1 MTTDPQADLKALERH
16 HDFFIGIDSDGCA
29 FDTMEVKHK
38 ECFIPNTIKHW
49 KLQAVSKYAR
59 AAAEFVNLYSK
70 WRGINRFPA
79 LVMVTDL
86 LRERPEVLKRCVKI
100 PEMKSVR
107 KWMNEETKLGNPA
120 LKEAVER
127 TNDPELAQALR
138 WGEAVNASVADMVH
152 GVPPFPYCRESLD
165 KASSR
170 ADMIVVSATPT
181 AALPR
186 EWEEHGL
193 AKYVSVIAGQEKGKK
208 AEHLRLG
215 AGGKFEPDHILMI
228 GDAPGDMKAAKA
240 NNALFFPINP
250 GHEEESWQALFEE
263 GLDRFFSGIF
273 AGEYETK
280 LFEEFDK
287 YLPDTPK
294 WKSGTV
300 EQSRD

>member
-1 MTTDPQADLKALERH
+1 MTTDPQADLKALERR

-49 KLQAVSKYAR
+49 KLQPVSKYAR

-86 LRERPEVLKRCVKI
+86 LRERPEVLKRGVKI

-127 TNDPELAQALR
+127 TNDPELRQALQ
-138 WGEAVNASVADMVH
+138 WSEGVNASVADMVH
-152 GVPPFPYCRESLD
+152 GVPPFPYCRESLE
-165 KASSR
+165 KAFSS

-181 AALPR
+181 EALTR
-186 EWEEHGL
+186 EWEEHDL

-208 AEHLRLG
+208 AEHLQLT
-215 AGGKFEPDHILMI
+215 AGGKFDPDHILMI

-250 GHEEESWQALFEE
+250 SHEEESWQVFFEE
-263 GLDRFFSGIF
+263 GLDRFFSGTF

-280 LFEEFDK
+280 LIEEFDK
-287 YLPDTPK
+287 YLPDTPP
-294 WKSGTV
+294 WKQDG
-300 EQSRD
+300 